1 MLKTVCAPI
10 LVAGSAICLIT
21 VTITLCVLSFGSA
34 ILLKRTPWNL
44 IMKSSVMSTVG
55 PGVDVTVGV
64 GGGVVAV
71 GDGIGVDGISRE
83 NLPDCAVGFDDPAG
97 VCNAW
102 STCTWIQ

>member
-1 MLKTVCAPI
+1 MCFGPLTRIEYVDDGSSCPRGTEPFHIAMPLASDWSDVVTDIPVYSLLKTVCAPI

-55 PGVDVTVGV
+55 PGV
-64 GGGVVAV
+64 
-71 GDGIGVDGISRE
+71 
-83 NLPDCAVGFDDPAG
+83 
-97 VCNAW
+97 
-102 STCTWIQ
+102 